1 MGAFLVYSRKSDD
14 NAKVTIKSDDKS
26 DDKIVCEDKVKTYGC
41 IVCMP
46 KLGLLHNTTAPVFTC
61 APGERTFY
69 RVKVPNPPGS
79 GKG

>member
-1 MGAFLVYSRKSDD
+1 MVTDFNFLMAFKNPPRRLNFLSTSGRV
-14 NAKVTIKSDDKS
+14 
-26 DDKIVCEDKVKTYGC
+26 
-41 IVCMP
+41 
-46 KLGLLHNTTAPVFTC
+46 VFG

>member
-1 MGAFLVYSRKSDD
+1 MK
-14 NAKVTIKSDDKS
+14 
-26 DDKIVCEDKVKTYGC
+26 KTGGSAL
-41 IVCMP
+41 IA
-46 KLGLLHNTTAPVFTC
+46 LGLLLVAAALLLG